1 MIARTAGNGSIASPA
16 ASSARAMGSFDI
28 RTQDCIDFL
37 RGLPSESVDL
47 IVTDPAYSGM
57 NRHLRLGH
65 GRIVG
70 HYGNPGNTRWFHEF
84 SDDPESYAVFLGEC
98 RRVLRQDR
106 HVYIMFD
113 SFSMLSLGALVREFF
128 DVKGVVVW
136 DKVHLGMG
144 HYFRRRHEQI
154 VFASKGRRK
163 LSRRDLPDVWAVPR
177 IHRAAY
183 PTQKPCNSSSSWCK
197 QVPSPAFWCAIR
209 SAGVHPRESP
219 PCSVVAISSART
231 SMRALSTSPRTGLR
245 HSSRRGTTR
254 SNRLARRG
262 ELFALAHQRAACHWG
277 EPGRSG
283 EARKRRARR
292 ARAGLEAGTSARGRR
307 RSPRPRP

>member
-1 MIARTAGNGSIASPA
+1 MIARTAGTESEA
-16 ASSARAMGSFDI
+16 ASAAPSIPAPGRFEI

-37 RGLPSESVDL
+37 RGLPAESVDL

-70 HYGNPGNTRWFHEF
+70 HYGKPDNERWFHEF
-84 SDDPESYAVFLGEC
+84 SDDPESYAVFLREC
-98 RRVLRQDR
+98 HRVLRQDR

-113 SFSMLSLGALVREFF
+113 SFSMLTLGALVREFF

-177 IHRAAY
+177 LHRATY
-183 PTQKPCNSSSSWCK
+183 PTQKPVKLFEYMVQASAEPGFVVCDPFCGSGSSGIAALLGGCDFIG
-197 QVPSPAFWCAIR
+197 ADID
-209 SAGVHPRESP
+209 
-219 PCSVVAISSART
+219 AR
-231 SMRALSTSPRTGLR
+231 AVDIAED
-245 HSSRRGTTR
+245 
-254 SNRLARRG
+254 RLARFTTTG
-262 ELFALAHQRAACHWG
+262 KDPL
-277 EPGRSG
+277 EPIR
-283 EARKRRARR
+283 
-292 ARAGLEAGTSARGRR
+292 
-307 RSPRPRP
+307 

>member
-1 MIARTAGNGSIASPA
+1 MIARTAGNDSTEASTAHFAPA
-16 ASSARAMGSFDI
+16 AGRFDI
-28 RTQDCIDFL
+28 RAQDCIEFL
-37 RGLPSESVDL
+37 RGLPTESVDL

-70 HYGNPGNTRWFHEF
+70 HYGKPDNERWFHEF
-84 SDDPESYAVFLGEC
+84 SDDPESYALFLGEC
-98 RRVLRQDR
+98 HRVLRPNR
-106 HVYIMFD
+106 HIYIMFD
-113 SFSMLSLGALVREFF
+113 SFSMLSLGALVRDCF

-183 PTQKPCNSSSSWCK
+183 PTQKPVKLFELMVQASAEPGFLVCDPFCGSG
-197 QVPSPAFWCAIR
+197 
-209 SAGVHPRESP
+209 SAGVAALRGGCDFVGADIDE
-219 PCSVVAISSART
+219 
-231 SMRALSTSPRTGLR
+231 RAVDMAEDRLTRFGATGEDPLEP
-245 HSSRRGTTR
+245 TR
-254 SNRLARRG
+254 
-262 ELFALAHQRAACHWG
+262 
-277 EPGRSG
+277 
-283 EARKRRARR
+283 
-292 ARAGLEAGTSARGRR
+292 
-307 RSPRPRP
+307 

>member
-1 MIARTAGNGSIASPA
+1 MIARTAGDASAAASAAAFSPA
-16 ASSARAMGSFDI
+16 PTGRFDI
-28 RTQDCIDFL
+28 RVQDCIEFL

-70 HYGNPGNTRWFHEF
+70 HYGKPDNERWFHEF

-98 RRVLRQDR
+98 HRVLRSNR
-106 HVYIMFD
+106 HIYIMFD
-113 SFSMLSLGALVREFF
+113 SFSMLSLGALVRECF

-183 PTQKPCNSSSSWCK
+183 PTQKPVKLFENMVQASAEPGFLVCDPFCGSG
-197 QVPSPAFWCAIR
+197 
-209 SAGVHPRESP
+209 SAGV
-219 PCSVVAISSART
+219 A
-231 SMRALSTSPRTGLR
+231 AL
-245 HSSRRGTTR
+245 
-254 SNRLARRG
+254 
-262 ELFALAHQRAACHWG
+262 
-277 EPGRSG
+277 
-283 EARKRRARR
+283 
-292 ARAGLEAGTSARGRR
+292 RAGCEFIGADIDERAVDIAEDRLTRFAATGQDPLEALR
-307 RSPRPRP
+307 

>member
-1 MIARTAGNGSIASPA
+1 MIARTAGTESEA
-16 ASSARAMGSFDI
+16 ASAAPIIPAPPRFDI

-37 RGLPSESVDL
+37 RGLPAESVDL

-70 HYGNPGNTRWFHEF
+70 HYGKPDNERWFHEF
-84 SDDPESYAVFLGEC
+84 SDDPESYAVFLREC
-98 RRVLRQDR
+98 HRVLRRDR

-113 SFSMLSLGALVREFF
+113 SFSMLSLGALVRDFF

-163 LSRRDLPDVWAVPR
+163 LSRRDLPDVWSVPR
-177 IHRAAY
+177 LHRATY
-183 PTQKPCNSSSSWCK
+183 PTQKPVK
-197 QVPSPAFWCAIR
+197 LFEYMVQA
-209 SAGVHPRESP
+209 SA
-219 PCSVVAISSART
+219 
-231 SMRALSTSPRTGLR
+231 
-245 HSSRRGTTR
+245 
-254 SNRLARRG
+254 
-262 ELFALAHQRAACHWG
+262 
-277 EPGRSG
+277 EPGFLVCDPFCGSG
-283 EARKRRARR
+283 SSGVAALLGGCGFIGADIDSRAVRIAEDR
-292 ARAGLEAGTSARGRR
+292 LGRFTATGEDPLEPAH
-307 RSPRPRP
+307 

>member
-1 MIARTAGNGSIASPA
+1 MIVRTAGNGSTAAPA
-16 ASSARAMGSFDI
+16 PPSSGATGRFDI

-37 RGLPSESVDL
+37 RGLPSASVDL

-70 HYGNPGNTRWFHEF
+70 HYGMPDNARWFHEF

-98 RRVLRQDR
+98 HRVLRQDR
-106 HVYIMFD
+106 HLYVMFD

-136 DKVHLGMG
+136 DKMHLGMG

-154 VFASKGRRK
+154 VFASKGHRK
-163 LSRRDLPDVWAVPR
+163 LSRRDIPDVWAVPR

-183 PTQKPCNSSSSWCK
+183 PTQKPVQLFELMVQASAEPGFLVCDPFCGSASS
-197 QVPSPAFWCAIR
+197 
-209 SAGVHPRESP
+209 GVAALLGG
-219 PCSVVAISSART
+219 CDFIGADIDAR
-231 SMRALSTSPRTGLR
+231 AVDIAKK
-245 HSSRRGTTR
+245 
-254 SNRLARRG
+254 RLATFIATGRDP
-262 ELFALAHQRAACHWG
+262 L
-277 EPGRSG
+277 EP
-283 EARKRRARR
+283 ARR
-292 ARAGLEAGTSARGRR
+292 L
-307 RSPRPRP
+307 

>member
-1 MIARTAGNGSIASPA
+1 MIARTAGNDAAVSASK
-16 ASSARAMGSFDI
+16 STDRAGGTFDI
-28 RTQDCIDFL
+28 RIQDCIDFL
-37 RGLPSESVDL
+37 RGLPAASVDL

-57 NRHLRLGH
+57 NRHLRFGH

-70 HYGNPGNTRWFHEF
+70 HYGKPDNQRWFHEF

-98 RRVLRQDR
+98 HRVLRQDR
-106 HVYIMFD
+106 HIYIMFD

-177 IHRAAY
+177 LHRAAY
-183 PTQKPCNSSSSWCK
+183 PTQKPVK
-197 QVPSPAFWCAIR
+197 LFEHMVQA
-209 SAGVHPRESP
+209 SA
-219 PCSVVAISSART
+219 
-231 SMRALSTSPRTGLR
+231 
-245 HSSRRGTTR
+245 
-254 SNRLARRG
+254 
-262 ELFALAHQRAACHWG
+262 
-277 EPGRSG
+277 EPGFLVCDPFCGSG
-283 EARKRRARR
+283 SSGIAALLSGCDFIGADID
-292 ARAGLEAGTSARGRR
+292 ARAVDIAEHRLTRFVATGQDPLEPAR
-307 RSPRPRP
+307 